1 MGAGHVVSIDAIPQR
16 LDLARDFGAA
26 LTLNVAE
33 TTKEERVEAVWE
45 LTGGVGADVCVEVVG
60 VPGVVQEGLE
70 LLRPGGRYLMMGNIV
85 PDVSTE
91 IIPHDAVRRPKQL
104 LGVLSYDRWVLPRAL
119 TWLASAQ
126 HRYPLDR
133 LVSRRYPLEQINA
146 AFTDA
151 EWAAQRGEV
160 ARILIAP

>member
-1 MGAGHVVSIDAIPQR
+1 MGAGQVASIDAIPQR
-16 LDLARDFGAA
+16 LELARDFGAD

-45 LTGGVGADVCVEVVG
+45 LTDGVGADVCVEVVG

-91 IIPHDAVRRPKQL
+91 IIPHDAVRRP
-104 LGVLSYDRWVLPRAL
+104 SNC
-119 TWLASAQ
+119 SACS
-126 HRYPLDR
+126 PTT
-133 LVSRRYPLEQINA
+133 A
-146 AFTDA
+146 GCC
-151 EWAAQRGEV
+151 RG
-160 ARILIAP
+160 R